1 MPTQQAIAEHL
12 DLDQSAVSRLVAEL
26 KIDWAETPMDAIRI
40 AYIRRLREQAAG
52 RATTGDLALA
62 TERARLARE
71 QADRV
76 AMENARRRRE
86 LAPVST
92 IETVLARVSRQVAG
106 ILEALPIQLRRRAAN
121 LTTED
126 IEFVQAEVDRARMAA
141 ANVQV
146 DLDDLDGSVGNLESD
161 SVRAEVA

>member
-26 KIDWAETPMDAIRI
+26 KIDWATTPMDAIRI

-92 IETVLARVSRQVAG
+92 IETVLARVSRQIAG
-106 ILEALPIQLRRRAAN
+106 ILEALPVQLRRRSTN

-126 IEFVQAEVDRARMAA
+126 IEFLQAEIDKARMVA
-141 ANVQV
+141 ANLKV
-146 DLDDLDGSVGNLESD
+146 DLDDLDGSLGNLEGD
-161 SVRAEVA
+161 SVRAEAA